1 VSVQLW
7 LSTRSVPQARKAAAF
22 ENMGW
27 DGLAFTESQNRSGD
41 PFVAL
46 TVAALTTTR
55 IGLGVAVTNPTT
67 RHPAITAAAA
77 MAVQAESGGRLN
89 LGIGRGDSALAH
101 IGVRPAPVALLRSF
115 VANVQAHLHGQAP
128 GEDWA
133 WPAESGP
140 PPPKVPVFVAASA
153 PKSIQVAAEHA
164 DRVMLAVGADP
175 LRLRWAIDLVHAVRP
190 DVPIGAFVNVVV
202 NDSAE
207 VALKQAGGRIA
218 TFARFSAMHGQIV
231 GPVTEPQREVL
242 DGLAADFQMTMHG
255 LRGAHTER
263 LTPEFAER
271 FAVLGPSGYCLD
283 RLLEL
288 AALGIDR
295 FHIIGPTPE
304 FEREA
309 RRRFVAQ
316 VMTPLRDG
324 T

>member
-1 VSVQLW
+1 
-7 LSTRSVPQARKAAAF
+7 
-22 ENMGW
+22 
-27 DGLAFTESQNRSGD
+27 
-41 PFVAL
+41 
-46 TVAALTTTR
+46 
-55 IGLGVAVTNPTT
+55 
-67 RHPAITAAAA
+67 
-77 MAVQAESGGRLN
+77 
-89 LGIGRGDSALAH
+89 
-101 IGVRPAPVALLRSF
+101 
-115 VANVQAHLHGQAP
+115 
-128 GEDWA
+128 
-133 WPAESGP
+133 
-140 PPPKVPVFVAASA
+140 
-153 PKSIQVAAEHA
+153 
-164 DRVMLAVGADP
+164 
-175 LRLRWAIDLVHAVRP
+175 
-190 DVPIGAFVNVVV
+190 
-202 NDSAE
+202 
-207 VALKQAGGRIA
+207 
-218 TFARFSAMHGQIV
+218 MHGQIV